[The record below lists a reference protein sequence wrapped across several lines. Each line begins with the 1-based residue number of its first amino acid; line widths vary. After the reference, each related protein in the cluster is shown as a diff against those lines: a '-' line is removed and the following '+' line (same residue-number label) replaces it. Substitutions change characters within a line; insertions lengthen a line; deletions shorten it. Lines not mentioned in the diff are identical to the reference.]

1 MLATSTADGP
11 CSKKFGRRLVTQV
24 TETHVLDAGLIA
36 RPQHCFVDCLFVAV
50 APKRF
55 AQDRGFYVNVRGKQ
69 NRTRLLTSPF
79 SFAFLPERRLLSR
92 ALRDRRLLS
101 TRVPRVGCW
110 LLGAGQRLCFL
121 SRR

>member
-11 CSKKFGRRLVTQV
+11 FSKKFGRRLVTQV

-79 SFAFLPERRLLSR
+79 RSEERRVGKECR
-92 ALRDRRLLS
+92 A
-101 TRVPRVGCW
+101 RVWPWREREGYC
-110 LLGAGQRLCFL
+110 R
-121 SRR
+121 